1 MHRPRDRNF
10 LDNLLAGSVY
20 SIPRACSKRLPI
32 KIQVCSAC
40 STFVGGN
47 MLARLAS
54 RCLLLFTILVAVSG
68 ISYAQF
74 TGNIQ
79 GTVQDPSGAAVAQA
93 KLVLQNS
100 ATQVS
105 ATTTSDSSGNYK
117 FLSLAP
123 GS

>member
-1 MHRPRDRNF
+1 
-10 LDNLLAGSVY
+10 
-20 SIPRACSKRLPI
+20 
-32 KIQVCSAC
+32 
-40 STFVGGN
+40 

-54 RCLLLFTILVAVSG
+54 RCLLLFIILVAVSD

-79 GTVQDPSGAAVAQA
+79 GTVQDPSGAAVGQA

-100 ATQVS
+100 ATQVT
-105 ATTTSDSSGNYK
+105 ATTTSDSTGNYK

-123 GS
+123 GSYTVTAEAPNFQRSQVNITLLTATR